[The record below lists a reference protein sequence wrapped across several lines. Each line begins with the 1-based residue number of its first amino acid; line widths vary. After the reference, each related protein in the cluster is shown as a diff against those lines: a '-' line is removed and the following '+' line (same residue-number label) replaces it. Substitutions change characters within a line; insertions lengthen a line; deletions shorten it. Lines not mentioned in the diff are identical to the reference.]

1 MTDRPV
7 IVIIAFMTYH
17 PEKVDSLE
25 SCARAC
31 SQESACRTFFF
42 KVLIVMVLAMVIVMM
57 MVEMMSIAI
66 VMAIARACSQES
78 ACQSFFLKMFLVMV
92 MKWIEEKDGGIASDV

>member
-1 MTDRPV
+1 MTDRPG

-42 KVLIVMVLAMVIVMM
+42 KVVIVMMLAMVIVMM

-78 ACQSFFLKMFLVMV
+78 ACQSFF
-92 MKWIEEKDGGIASDV
+92 